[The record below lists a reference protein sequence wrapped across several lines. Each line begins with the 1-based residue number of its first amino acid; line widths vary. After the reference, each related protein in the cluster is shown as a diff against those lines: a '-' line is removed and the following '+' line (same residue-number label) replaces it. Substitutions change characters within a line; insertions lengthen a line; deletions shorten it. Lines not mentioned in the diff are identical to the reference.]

1 MRATT
6 SKIASGFMLL
16 AALTLAG
23 CSSSPAASPADS
35 SQESAASQPAA
46 SDGAAEEASGDTTSE
61 DTSANTGDCA
71 PLTAGQTVGREQFT
85 SCVAGA
91 MSQAKGYAATSD
103 VMGMSSTTR
112 INLTDGEVSAFS
124 TTTPMG
130 DVISIDGQTYI
141 RVGGGEWKPG
151 NPNSTDPIE
160 AGLSQAGATIGTMDP
175 TTLAGQVTGDLT
187 VTGTDNKG
195 GTDVLVLSGT
205 QEANGVSME
214 ATFFVTPEWVV
225 MGSTATGDLSGTP
238 ITTTMELTE
247 WDVLQDITAPL

>member
-6 SKIASGFMLL
+6 SRIASGFMLL

-23 CSSSPAASPADS
+23 CSSSPASSPVDS
-35 SQESAASQPAA
+35 SQESTASQPKATDEPA
-46 SDGAAEEASGDTTSE
+46 GDTTSE
-61 DTSANTGDCA
+61 DTSANTADCA
-71 PLTAGQTVGREQFT
+71 PLTAGQTVDREQFT

-112 INLTDGEVSAFS
+112 INLTEGQVSAFS
-124 TTTPMG
+124 TATPMG
-130 DVISIDGQTYI
+130 DVISIDGKTYI

-151 NPNSTDPIE
+151 DPNSTDPIE
-160 AGLSQAGATIGTMDP
+160 AGLSQAAVTIGTMDP

-187 VTGTDNKG
+187 VTGTDNKA

-247 WDVLQDITAPL
+247 WDVLQDIAAPM

>member
-6 SKIASGFMLL
+6 TKIATGFMLL

-23 CSSSPAASPADS
+23 CSSSPAADSADPTAETS
-35 SQESAASQPAA
+35 ASQPKA
-46 SDGAAEEASGDTTSE
+46 SDGTTAEAPADEKSADT
-61 DTSANTGDCA
+61 ADCA
-71 PLTAGQTVGREQFT
+71 PLSAGQTVTRDQFT
-85 SCVAGA
+85 SCVAEV

-112 INLTDGEVSAFS
+112 INLANGQVSAFS

-130 DVISIDGQTYI
+130 DVISVDGKTYI
-141 RVGGGEWKPG
+141 RVGGGAWKPG
-151 NPNSTDPIE
+151 DPNSTDPIE

-175 TTLAGQVTGDLT
+175 TALSGQVTGDLT

-195 GTDVLVLSGT
+195 GKDVLVLTGT
-205 QEANGVSME
+205 QEANGVSMD
-214 ATFFVTPEWVV
+214 ATFFVTPDWVV
-225 MGSTATGDLSGTP
+225 MGATASGDLSGTP

-247 WDVLQDITAPL
+247 WDVLQDISAPL